1 MKLDL
6 TSNLRRGAFLGLAL
20 LLCAGSA
27 SAQMYKWVDAAGKT
41 HFTDTPP
48 PSTAK
53 AAPIK
58 GGAPTAGP
66 STAGLPYALANAV
79 KNFPVTLYTTASCG
93 PCDAGRSFLRG
104 RGIPFSEKT
113 VSTSGDSER
122 VKAAGGDGMLPLL
135 VVGNSKSNGYEQGAW
150 GSMLDLAQYPAT
162 KMLPASYQYPAAV
175 AANPAAAAPQAAA
188 QDSEAAERAQAA
200 ARAAE
205 EARRKAQAPATA
217 PPGFRF

>member
-1 MKLDL
+1 MKLDK
-6 TSNLRRGAFLGLAL
+6 TSHLRRGAFLGLAL
-20 LLCAGSA
+20 VLCAGSA

-48 PSTAK
+48 PSSART
-53 AAPIK
+53 APIK
-58 GGAPTAGP
+58 GGAATAGP

-79 KNFPVTLYTTASCG
+79 RNFPVTLYTTASCG
-93 PCDAGRSFLRG
+93 PCDAGRSFLRT

-113 VSTSGDSER
+113 VTTAGDTER

-135 VVGNSKSNGYEQGAW
+135 VVGSSKSNGFEQVGW
-150 GSMLDLAQYPAT
+150 GTMLDLAQYPAT
-162 KMLPASYQYPAAV
+162 KMLPSSYQYPPAV
-175 AANPAAAAPQAAA
+175 AANPAAAAPA
-188 QDSEAAERAQAA
+188 QDSAQDSDAAERAQAA

-205 EARRKAQAPATA
+205 EARRKAQAPTA

>member
-1 MKLDL
+1 MKLDM
-6 TSNLRRGAFLGLAL
+6 TSHLRRGAFLGLAL
-20 LLCAGSA
+20 LLSAGSA

-41 HFTDTPP
+41 HFSDTPP
-48 PSTAK
+48 PANAK
-53 AAPIK
+53 TAPIK
-58 GGAPTAGP
+58 GGAPSAGP
-66 STAGLPYALANAV
+66 STAGLPFALANAV

-113 VSTSGDSER
+113 VTTSGDSER

-135 VVGNSKSNGYEQGAW
+135 VVGSAKSNGYEQGAW

-162 KMLPASYQYPAAV
+162 KMLPSSYQYPAAV
-175 AANPAAAAPQAAA
+175 AANPSAAAPQAAA
-188 QDSEAAERAQAA
+188 QDSEAAARAQAA
-200 ARAAE
+200 AQAEE